1 MIVLRLG
8 PELMVQIMEGGRSAE
23 YAARN
28 ERNQMDR
35 DGLDDLGS
43 DNEQR
48 DDMMVRVGM
57 GWDGK
62 GQGLF

>member
-1 MIVLRLG
+1 MIVLHLG
-8 PELMVQIMEGGRSAE
+8 PELMVQIVEGGRNAD
-23 YAARN
+23 YTTRN

-57 GWDGK
+57 GRDGK

>member
-8 PELMVQIMEGGRSAE
+8 PELMVQIMEGGRSAD
-23 YAARN
+23 YTTRN
-28 ERNQMDR
+28 EWNQMDQ
-35 DGLDDLGS
+35 DGLNDLGS

-48 DDMMVRVGM
+48 NDMMVRVWM